1 MFQCVAFISG
11 RQLGM
16 QALQAELKKINIPE
30 LSGKSGRVRYRF
42 SGIHIRTFN
51 IAQSTMA
58 FSPGTGMKLSL
69 DNVFI
74 AVRGNW
80 RMKYRFM

>member
-1 MFQCVAFISG
+1 MVWMVTVVLLFLSSHTLGTNPALKVRVTQKALDYG

-42 SGIHIRTFN
+42 SG
-51 IAQSTMA
+51 
-58 FSPGTGMKLSL
+58 
-69 DNVFI
+69 
-74 AVRGNW
+74 
-80 RMKYRFM
+80 